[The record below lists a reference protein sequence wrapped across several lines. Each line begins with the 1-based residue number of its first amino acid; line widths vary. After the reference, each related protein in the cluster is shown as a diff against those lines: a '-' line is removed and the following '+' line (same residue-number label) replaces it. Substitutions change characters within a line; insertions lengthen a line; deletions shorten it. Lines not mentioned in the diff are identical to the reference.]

1 MEIKIRDATLT
12 PPDKIAEKK
21 KDPGFGKTFSDRM
34 FVARWSEEA
43 GWHDAEVVPY
53 GPIPLDPAANVLHY
67 AQEVFEGLKAYHWPD
82 GSVALF
88 RPEKNAERFD
98 NSADRLC
105 MPKVGPDL
113 FLQSIE
119 TLVDLERAWIPDDG
133 QGSLY
138 IRPTMIATEAC
149 LGVKVSNEYLY
160 YVIVGPVGPYFPT
173 GFKPVR
179 IYVTREYVR
188 AAVGGI
194 GFAKTAGN
202 YAASLYPGNIAKANG
217 CSQVLYLDAK
227 EHRYIEELGGMNVY
241 CRFEDTLATSPLT
254 GSILPGV
261 TRDSIRALAPEMGLK
276 VEERRVP
283 LDEIQQR
290 AADGS
295 LKEMFA
301 VGTAAVVTAI
311 GSLVVEGE
319 GEVTIGGGGVG
330 EVSRSLYDKITGIQY
345 GREPDPHGWVR
356 KVPARQH
363 QPG

>member
-1 MEIKIRDATLT
+1 MEIKIRDAKLT

-34 FVARWSEEA
+34 FVARWNEDA
-43 GWHDAEVVPY
+43 GWHDAEIVPY
-53 GPIPLDPAANVLHY
+53 GPLSLDPAANVLHY

-82 GSVALF
+82 GTVALF

-98 NSADRLC
+98 NSARRLC
-105 MPKVGPDL
+105 MPLVGPDL
-113 FLQSIE
+113 FIQSIE
-119 TLVDLERAWIPDDG
+119 TLVDLEREWIPDDG

-138 IRPTMIATEAC
+138 VRPTMIATEAS
-149 LGVKVSNEYLY
+149 LGVKVSSSYLY

-173 GFKPVR
+173 GFKPVK
-179 IYVTREYVR
+179 IYVTKEFVR

-202 YAASLYPGNIAKANG
+202 YAASLFAGNIAKEKG
-217 CSQVLYLDAK
+217 CSQVLYLDAQ

-241 CRFEDTLATSPLT
+241 CRFDDTLATCPLT

-261 TRDSIRALAPEMGLK
+261 TRDSIRQLAPDMGLR
-276 VEERRVP
+276 VEERRIP
-283 LDEIQQR
+283 IEEIQQR

-311 GSLVVEGE
+311 GSLRIEDEGDVV
-319 GEVTIGGGGVG
+319 IGDGGVG
-330 EVSRSLYDKITGIQY
+330 EVSRALYDKLTGIQY
-345 GREPDPHGWVR
+345 GREQDPYGWVR
-356 KVPARQH
+356 RVPARQH
-363 QPG
+363 QAR